1 MLDLNLFD
9 NRKKEDSFIGNFIN
23 ELKNALENRT
33 NKNKEKN
40 VINEYNIFERKK
52 IFLDNRSRKGNE
64 LVWIMDDNSVCISE
78 NGDGGAIS
86 INEVN
91 LPTNA
96 KIGEVYEKVNGKY
109 IYNKNITAELKEIM
123 K

>member
-9 NRKKEDSFIGNFIN
+9 NRKKEDSFIGKFIN
-23 ELKNALENRT
+23 ELKNAIENRT
-33 NKNKEKN
+33 NKNEENN

-86 INEVN
+86 INEVD

-96 KIGEVYEKVNGKY
+96 KIGKVYEKVNGKY
-109 IYNKNITAELKEIM
+109 IYNKNITAELEEVK
-123 K
+123 